1 MTNFREHIFN
11 RFQFVLILVA
21 LLMWFSICTLT
32 VMYWFIKTWLLLFF
46 FFFCQ
51 FLLFCIN
58 NWTAVKSQDMMVWV
72 GVS

>member
-32 VMYWFIKTWLLLFF
+32 VMYWFIKTWWWFF
-46 FFFCQ
+46 FFF
-51 FLLFCIN
+51 FL
-58 NWTAVKSQDMMVWV
+58 S
-72 GVS
+72 VSPFLY